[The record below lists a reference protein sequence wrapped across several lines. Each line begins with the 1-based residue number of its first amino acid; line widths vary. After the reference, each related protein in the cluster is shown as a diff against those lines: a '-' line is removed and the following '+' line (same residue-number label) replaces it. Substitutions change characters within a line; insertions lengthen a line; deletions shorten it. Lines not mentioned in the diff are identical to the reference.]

1 MSCPFDELAGAKG
14 ASPTFIPAKL
24 IAYNGKPFKTKA
36 PTIIFSAL
44 VNANPAAELDF
55 TAALTAKRAVAS

>member
-24 IAYNGKPFKTKA
+24 IAYQRQ
-36 PTIIFSAL
+36 TIQDQSADDHL
-44 VNANPAAELDF
+44 LGAGQRQPGR
-55 TAALTAKRAVAS
+55 RA